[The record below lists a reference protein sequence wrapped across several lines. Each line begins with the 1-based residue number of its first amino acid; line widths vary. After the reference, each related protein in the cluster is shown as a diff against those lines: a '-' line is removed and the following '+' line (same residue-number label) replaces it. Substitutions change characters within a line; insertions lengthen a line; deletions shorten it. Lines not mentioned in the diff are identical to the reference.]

1 MPRQRVRVEGSSLA
15 TTVGRFLVALLG
27 AAIAYYGL
35 MLMMLAFKVSPSF
48 VNDISGYRTAFDY
61 LSGLEPGDISSTD
74 RLIVAGVSLVLALIA
89 LLLLWRGL
97 PRPHLARHEVKV
109 TETDLG
115 TTEIQPR
122 AMERAVEAAALEH
135 PAIVGARARI
145 DDDGV
150 ALAVTAS
157 RAVDLV
163 KTLHEVEDC
172 AFESLERHQ
181 LELERVDVTLAG
193 FDSPNGREL
202 A

>member
-1 MPRQRVRVEGSSLA
+1 MLRQRVRVEGSTTA
-15 TTVGRFLVALLG
+15 TTVGRLLVALFG

-35 MLMMLAFKVSPSF
+35 MLMLLAFKVSPSF

-61 LSGLEPGDISSTD
+61 LSGLTPGDITRTD
-74 RLIVAGVSLVLALIA
+74 RAIVAGAALVLAAIA
-89 LLLLWRGL
+89 LFLLWRGL

-135 PAIVGARARI
+135 PAVVGARARL
-145 DDDGV
+145 DDDGI
-150 ALAVTAS
+150 ALAVTAG

-163 KTLHEVEDC
+163 KTLHEVEDR
-172 AFESLERHQ
+172 AFASLGKHE